1 MFLQLFRGLQRVRR
15 LFELSFGI
23 SGGAARSGLL
33 EQRPVKPNRI

>member
-23 SGGAARSGLL
+23 SAGAARSGPL
-33 EQRPVKPNRI
+33 EKRPVKPNRT